1 MGNTRDYGSLQHSLH
16 NVNNSACDNACVCLL
31 SSLPLIA
38 IYQIVILGDT
48 CDASSLEAAAQ
59 NADVVVH
66 EATNSHLYP
75 FDKSG
80 YRVAE
85 VCLTPTY
92 YSADHCI
99 LRMIMFLYTVNP
111 AMHSG

>member
-1 MGNTRDYGSLQHSLH
+1 M
-16 NVNNSACDNACVCLL
+16 SACDNVCVCLL
-31 SSLPLIA
+31 SSLLPIA

-85 VCLTPTY
+85 VCLTPTS

-99 LRMIMFLYTVNP
+99 QATTCVCVLSVVRLLQHLVTAALR
-111 AMHSG
+111 

>member
-1 MGNTRDYGSLQHSLH
+1 MLMCCAAVVVSTHMQ
-16 NVNNSACDNACVCLL
+16 
-31 SSLPLIA
+31 
-38 IYQIVILGDT
+38 QIVILGDT

-85 VCLTPTY
+85 VHTTTASPVN
-92 YSADHCI
+92 I
-99 LRMIMFLYTVNP
+99 LLSV
-111 AMHSG
+111 

>member
-1 MGNTRDYGSLQHSLH
+1 M
-16 NVNNSACDNACVCLL
+16 CLL
-31 SSLPLIA
+31 SSLRVIA
-38 IYQIVILGDT
+38 TQQIVILGDT

-80 YRVAE
+80 YRIAE
-85 VCLTPTY
+85 VFMCNTY
-92 YSADHCI
+92 Y
-99 LRMIMFLYTVNP
+99 YTTEYSMLLV
-111 AMHSG
+111 H